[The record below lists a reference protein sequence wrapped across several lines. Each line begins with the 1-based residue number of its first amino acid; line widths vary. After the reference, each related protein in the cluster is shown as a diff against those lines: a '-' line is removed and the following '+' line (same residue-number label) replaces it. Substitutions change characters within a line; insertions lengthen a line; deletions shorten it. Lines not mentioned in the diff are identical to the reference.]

1 MENLLFLGVPI
12 LKHFR
17 VYPIILLSKNFEN
30 NALWDCASQ
39 LFFSTA
45 LFNDLSTRPV
55 LIQPSPSQTHNK
67 N

>member
-1 MENLLFLGVPI
+1 MAELFP
-12 LKHFR
+12 LK
-17 VYPIILLSKNFEN
+17 VYPIILHVLSKNFETY
-30 NALWDCASQ
+30 ALWDCASQ